1 MKQEIYV
8 LRAKKI
14 GVMLKQIRE
23 SQDQTESNCANWLGI
38 KIDDYRSLENGTRC
52 ISLSQIESI
61 SSFFGLPFEVFT
73 SASQEQLNS
82 NLLKSDVN
90 QGLITLRDKMIA
102 VQLKQKRE
110 ELGISVE
117 QLANDASIS
126 SEDIFHYEDGI
137 KPIPYC
143 HLQSLL
149 EILEIPLD
157 ALTSRQGSHKPA
169 SSIEYVPDS
178 VLPGNLSEEMA
189 AFVSKPAN
197 LPYLEL
203 AMRISKM
210 DANKIRGIA
219 SSLLEITY

>member
-1 MKQEIYV
+1 MKQEIFT

-23 SQDQTESNCANWLGI
+23 SQDQTEGNCANWLGL
-38 KIDDYRSLENGTRC
+38 KIDEYRSLENGSQC

-61 SSFFGLPFEVFT
+61 ASFFGLPFEVFT
-73 SASQEQLNS
+73 SASKEQPNPAF
-82 NLLKSDVN
+82 LKADVN
-90 QGLITLRDKMIA
+90 QGLIILRDKMIA
-102 VQLKQKRE
+102 VQLRQKRE
-110 ELGISVE
+110 EMGISVE
-117 QLANDASIS
+117 QLANDTSIS
-126 SEDIFHYEDGI
+126 SQDLTLYEDGY

-149 EILEIPLD
+149 EELEIPLE
-157 ALTSRQGSHKPA
+157 ALPSRQGSFKPA
-169 SSIEYVPDS
+169 SSDENGPLS
-178 VLPGNLSEEMA
+178 ALPANLSEEMA
-189 AFVSKPAN
+189 AFVAKPAN